1 MASSRKKKKEQ
12 SKLPRRHRMNRQQ
25 RLQSARSTDW
35 VRRFRGKR
43 IVRAYR
49 KHFGVDIFCAITEL
63 HMLGV
68 EISREYE
75 EQVRGTAHGTKQA
88 KKAGKAQLREYDPVD
103 VPPESDERFAFIAG
117 YTSGGVPYGLTREEW
132 KEMGNYSPSSKIDM
146 FAGPF

>member
-1 MASSRKKKKEQ
+1 
-12 SKLPRRHRMNRQQ
+12 MNRQQ
-25 RLQSARSTDW
+25 RLRSAKDTDW
-35 VRRFRGKR
+35 VNKFEGKR

-49 KHFGVDIFCAITEL
+49 KRFGVDILCAITEL
-63 HMLGV
+63 RMLGV
-68 EISREYE
+68 HISRDYE

-88 KKAGKAQLREYDPVD
+88 RKAGKAQLRESDPVD

-132 KEMGNYSPSSKIDM
+132 EEMGNYSPSSKIDT